1 MKNNQHQ
8 THDEYLRGKLTNPE
22 FASEFAR
29 AKRELEFAVS
39 LALLR
44 EAQGWTQSDLEAQS
58 GVPQETI
65 SRIERGR
72 IPAVPTLKRLAKAL
86 NASVLILPD
95 DRVLFQPYTG

>member
-1 MKNNQHQ
+1 MKTNFLS
-8 THDEYLRGKLTNPE
+8 HDEYLQSKMANPE
-22 FASEFAR
+22 FAEEFAR
-29 AKRELEFAVS
+29 VRRELDFAVS
-39 LALLR
+39 LARLR
-44 EAQGWTQSDLEAQS
+44 EAQGWTQSDLEAHS

-95 DRVLFQPYTG
+95 DRVLFQPFVG

>member
-1 MKNNQHQ
+1 MKTNALP
-8 THDEYLRGKLTNPE
+8 HDDYLNSKMANPE
-22 FASEFAR
+22 FAEEYAR
-29 AKRELEFAVS
+29 MQRELEFAVS
-39 LALLR
+39 LARLR
-44 EAQGWTQSDLEAQS
+44 EAQGWTQSDLEAHS

-95 DRVLFQPYTG
+95 ERVLFQPFAG

>member
-1 MKNNQHQ
+1 METNSLS
-8 THDEYLRGKLTNPE
+8 HDQYLQSKMANPE
-22 FASEFAR
+22 FAEEFAR
-29 AKRELEFAVS
+29 VRRELEFAVS
-39 LALLR
+39 LARLR
-44 EAQGWTQSDLEAQS
+44 EAQGWTQSDLEAHS

-95 DRVLFQPYTG
+95 DRVLFQPYVG

>member
-1 MKNNQHQ
+1 MK
-8 THDEYLRGKLTNPE
+8 TDPLSHDDYLKSKMTNPE
-22 FASEFAR
+22 FSEEYVR
-29 AKRELEFAVS
+29 VQRELEFAVS
-39 LALLR
+39 LSRLR
-44 EAQGWTQSDLEAQS
+44 EAQGWTQSDLEAHS

-95 DRVLFQPYTG
+95 ERVLFQPFVG